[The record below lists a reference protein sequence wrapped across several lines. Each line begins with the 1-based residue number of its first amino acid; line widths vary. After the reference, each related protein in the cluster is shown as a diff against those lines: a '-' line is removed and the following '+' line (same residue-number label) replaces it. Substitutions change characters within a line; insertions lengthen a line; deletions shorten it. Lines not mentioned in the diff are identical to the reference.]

1 MSKQTESVAEMAASL
16 TGEPEVGS
24 QVEREIQNSRLITT
38 LLNLRL
44 QKGMTQKQ
52 IAEFMGCDSSKISK
66 MESGNDLN
74 LKWADIVQYLS
85 AMHMRI
91 NLNIEDTSLP
101 AAMRIKMYVFRI
113 HELLESLSELAAKES
128 DDSDLTDK
136 INQFYGEVLFN
147 FVMRFEENYE
157 KLSSVIRFP
166 EPVTDKTSQA
176 IPEENSESSEV
187 SSTVTG

>member
-157 KLSSVIRFP
+157 KLSSVIRLP